1 MSSIYRLS
9 VFWAAVF
16 IVVAWLLPN
25 HTIPWLTAYQDFSA
39 FFALFLLSSYLFKS
53 KSGVGFTGPM
63 LCVFL
68 FSFLPIIN
76 FLLGSGFFLGDSLM
90 AAIYIL
96 GFSVAI
102 LAGFNLGRESPSS
115 ACLWLSCALLF
126 ASVVSCF
133 IAISQWL
140 GLFAGMWIVDINFGG
155 RPYANIAQPN
165 NLATLL
171 CMGLGG
177 AIYLF
182 EKRILGG
189 GVGGLVAFLLIFGVV
204 LTQSRTPW
212 VGALFAL
219 IWWWWKGGQFR
230 FRFLHMAGWV
240 LVYVGLTVGYPVLS
254 EGLGMLSPGLLER
267 AIQSQRLG
275 LWSQFLFAIYD
286 GPLWGYGWGQVSVA
300 QALIS
305 LERPFPLPTEHAHNI
320 ILDLLLWC
328 GPLLGGIVVLSL
340 TLWLVK
346 MALKAKRNESV
357 VLLLMVGFVLIHGML
372 EFPLEYAFFLLPVG
386 FMLGVV
392 VSETEATVGQV
403 PQLLF
408 GGFWLSCLMLFF
420 LVWYEYRKVE
430 EDYRLMRFEDL
441 NIGTLKADWDAPDVI
456 VLSGLRE
463 LIRFSRFD
471 YTKAM
476 GDDELMWMRNVAYRN
491 AYSYTLFRYAVA
503 LAVNGRPDQAGVELE
518 RLRALHGELGYG
530 RALNSL
536 EALAKKKPALKLV
549 PIKP

>member
-9 VFWAAVF
+9 FFWAAVF

-39 FFALFLLSSYLFKS
+39 FLALFLLSIYLFQGAVS
-53 KSGVGFTGPM
+53 LTGSI
-63 LCVFL
+63 LCVL
-68 FSFLPIIN
+68 LLSFVPIIN
-76 FLLGSGFFLGDSLM
+76 FLLGSGFFLGDSLI
-90 AAIYIL
+90 ATIYL
-96 GFSVAI
+96 LAFFVAI
-102 LAGFNLGRESPSS
+102 LVGFNLGRESPSS
-115 ACLWLSCALLF
+115 ACLWLSSALLF
-126 ASVVSCF
+126 ASLVSCF

-140 GLFAGMWIVDINFGG
+140 GLFAGMWIVDINFGE

-171 CMGLGG
+171 CVGLGG

-182 EKRILGG
+182 EKRVLGVF
-189 GVGGLVAFLLIFGVV
+189 VGGLVAFLLIFGVV

-219 IWWWWKGGQFR
+219 VWWWWKGGQFR
-230 FRFLHMAGWV
+230 FGFLHMAGWV
-240 LVYVGLTVGYPVLS
+240 VVYAGLTVGYPVLS
-254 EGLGMLSPGLLER
+254 DAIGILSPDLLER

-275 LWSQFLFAIYD
+275 LWAQFLFAIYE

-305 LERPFPLPTEHAHNI
+305 IERPLPLPTEHAHNI
-320 ILDLLLWC
+320 VLDLLLWC
-328 GPLLGGIVVLSL
+328 GPLIGGVVVLGF
-340 TLWLVK
+340 TFWLLK
-346 MALKAKRNESV
+346 MAVKAKRNESV
-357 VLLLMVGFVLIHGML
+357 LLLLMVGFVLIHGML

-392 VSETEATVGQV
+392 VSETEIAVGQI
-403 PQLLF
+403 PRLLF
-408 GGFWLSCLMLFF
+408 GGLWLSCLMLFF

-471 YTKAM
+471 YLKVM
-476 GDDELMWMRNVAYRN
+476 SDDELMWMRNVAYRN
-491 AYSYTLFRYAVA
+491 AYSYTLFRYAIA
-503 LAVNGRPDQAGVELE
+503 LAVNGRPEQAGVELK
-518 RLRALHGELGYG
+518 RLRALHGELSYG
-530 RALNSL
+530 RALDSL
-536 EALAKKKPALKLV
+536 EALAKKKPELMLL
-549 PIKP
+549 PIK